1 MWISPSAAPYQ
12 SFGNVLQKKTPC
24 RLSLP
29 SYEHLLS
36 LHRCKFSDQVWS
48 PENNAHMCA
57 IIRAADIYVLVVF
70 CYGGCVWDALGRAD
84 LLFSVDQACAQSA
97 SHRLVTV
104 LAVT

>member
-1 MWISPSAAPYQ
+1 MDKPVSNA
-12 SFGNVLQKKTPC
+12 
-24 RLSLP
+24 LSKLRQDP
-29 SYEHLLS
+29 TKEVALSDFASNNEHLMS
-36 LHRCKFSDQVWS
+36 PYRCKISDQVWS

-57 IIRAADIYVLVVF
+57 IIRTADIYVLVVH
-70 CYGGCVWDALGRAD
+70 CYGGCVRDALGRAG